1 MGEFLHP
8 FVKENFLKKGHIVVG
23 LTVGVLYL
31 LAHASELR
39 TGNSER
45 VSTPIPIESGSNKQ
59 YIIVPDCRFLE
70 TNSGIGL
77 LTSQRLQQVCQSDS
91 LKNQFI
97 DHNPSFARRLGY

>member
-8 FVKENFLKKGHIVVG
+8 FVKDNFLKKGHIAIG

-31 LAHASELR
+31 LANASELR
-39 TGNSER
+39 TGNSGR
-45 VSTPIPIESGSNKQ
+45 VSTSIPIESGSNKQ
-59 YIIVPDCRFLE
+59 YIIVPDCRVLE

-91 LKNQFI
+91 LKKRFT
-97 DHNPSFARRLGY
+97 DHDPSFVRRLGY